1 MKKLLIIAR
10 ERAGALADVC
20 ARLHVSATTLKL
32 CNTERKELRPA
43 APLRWGLLV
52 WIGLV
57 HILQTLE
64 WIGS

>member
-10 ERAGALADVC
+10 ERAAALAAVC
-20 ARLHVSATTLKL
+20 ARLHVLKL
-32 CNTERKELRPA
+32 CNTKRKELRPA
-43 APLRWGLLV
+43 APLRWGLV
-52 WIGLV
+52 AWIG